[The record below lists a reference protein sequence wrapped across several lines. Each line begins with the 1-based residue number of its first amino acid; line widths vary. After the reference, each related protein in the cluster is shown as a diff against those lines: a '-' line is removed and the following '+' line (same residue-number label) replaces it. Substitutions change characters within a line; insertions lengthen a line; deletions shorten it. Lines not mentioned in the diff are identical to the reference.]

1 MVKKSNRKMLWAPSA
16 DTIEFDYKFQT
27 SKYHARIKI
36 LFNTDD
42 KVRFYTCL
50 PSMEV
55 LMVVFGHV
63 SLHVTRQT
71 QSLNWF
77 HEFIIVPMKL
87 RLNAPLQ
94 DIVYRFVVLLSNV
107 STIFSHNLH
116 KVVTS
121 RKTRIR
127 FYTSAILLD
136 STKTKKTLR
145 KIIIPS

>member
-42 KVRFYTCL
+42 KVRFYTGL

-71 QSLNWF
+71 QSLN
-77 HEFIIVPMKL
+77 
-87 RLNAPLQ
+87 
-94 DIVYRFVVLLSNV
+94 
-107 STIFSHNLH
+107 
-116 KVVTS
+116 
-121 RKTRIR
+121 
-127 FYTSAILLD
+127 
-136 STKTKKTLR
+136 
-145 KIIIPS
+145 